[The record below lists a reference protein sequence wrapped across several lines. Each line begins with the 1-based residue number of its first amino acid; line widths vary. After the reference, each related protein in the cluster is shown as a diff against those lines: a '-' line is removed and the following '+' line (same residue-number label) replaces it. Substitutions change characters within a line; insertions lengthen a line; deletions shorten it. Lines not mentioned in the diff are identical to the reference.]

1 MSWVGPVAKGVA
13 KYGVKY
19 GPQAKILWD
28 NGGKHAQEVARERVR
43 AMAARRTAFEK
54 AETVVAG
61 SVLKQIYSGK
71 QVWVVFSGDE
81 PVDAFPG
88 NSVDLGELVK
98 HADLSARVT
107 PEEHRGGQLRQR
119 ALQIRERR
127 GRA

>member
-1 MSWVGPVAKGVA
+1 MSWVGPVAKGVV

-28 NGGKHAQEVARERVR
+28 NGGKHAQEAARERLR

-54 AETVVAG
+54 AETIVAG

-71 QVWVVFSGDE
+71 QVWVVFSGEE

-88 NSVDLGELVK
+88 TSIDLAELVK
-98 HADLSARVT
+98 HADMSARVT
-107 PEEHRGGQLRQR
+107 PQEYRARQLRHH

-127 GRA
+127 GRP